1 METNLQQALL
11 FIGGHLISN
20 TYNKMSLSEPVDI
33 VLTTTK
39 DWIGENFD
47 MKGIKLSVK
56 LLLSISQ

>member
-39 DWIGENFD
+39 DWIGVNFD

>member
-47 MKGIKLSVK
+47 MKGIKLYK
-56 LLLSISQ
+56 